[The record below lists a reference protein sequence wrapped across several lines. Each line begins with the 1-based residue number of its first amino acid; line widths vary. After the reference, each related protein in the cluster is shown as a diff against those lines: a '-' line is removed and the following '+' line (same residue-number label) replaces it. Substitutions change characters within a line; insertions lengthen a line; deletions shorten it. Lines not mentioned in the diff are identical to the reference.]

1 MRLSNE
7 SKTTKLHFLMFNFSE
22 AKEVIFFKSV
32 DLHRTSTDDYQLL
45 SLNLE
50 LIKIDKI
57 VFCYKGNRNN
67 VNLHNLQGA
76 VYL

>member
-7 SKTTKLHFLMFNFSE
+7 SKTTKLRFLMFNFSE
-22 AKEVIFFKSV
+22 AKEVIFFESV

-50 LIKIDKI
+50 LIKIDIDLLCFATKEI
-57 VFCYKGNRNN
+57 ETT
-67 VNLHNLQGA
+67 
-76 VYL
+76 

>member
-22 AKEVIFFKSV
+22 AKEVIFFESV

-45 SLNLE
+45 SLNLG
-50 LIKIDKI
+50 LIKIDIDLLCFATKEI
-57 VFCYKGNRNN
+57 ETT
-67 VNLHNLQGA
+67 
-76 VYL
+76 

>member
-7 SKTTKLHFLMFNFSE
+7 SKTTKLHFLMFYFSE
-22 AKEVIFFKSV
+22 AKEVIFFESV

-50 LIKIDKI
+50 LIKINIDLLCFATKEI
-57 VFCYKGNRNN
+57 ETT
-67 VNLHNLQGA
+67 
-76 VYL
+76 